1 MSNVPDLT
9 GDGPF
14 RDPDEEVLSAE
25 LVDDDGEMSGRD
37 NPFSALSAGGLGG
50 GLDLGAMMQMAQ
62 DMGSKMA
69 AAQEEMSSTEI
80 EGTAGGGVVSVTLNG
95 ELRMVG
101 VSIDPAA
108 FDPDDPSMLEDLV
121 VAAWTDAFEQVE
133 KLRSEA
139 SPLAGLGDV
148 LGGAPGGLGGLLGGT

>member
-14 RDPDEEVLSAE
+14 RDPDEEILSAE

-62 DMGSKMA
+62 DMGSQMA
-69 AAQEEMSSTEI
+69 AAQEELAADRDR
-80 EGTAGGGVVSVTLNG
+80 GHGGRRRGVGHPQRRAANRSVS
-95 ELRMVG
+95 R
-101 VSIDPAA
+101 IDPAA

-121 VAAWTDAFEQVE
+121 VAGVDGRVEQVE
-133 KLRSEA
+133 ATSVRGEPA
-139 SPLAGLGDV
+139 RR
-148 LGGAPGGLGGLLGGT
+148 TR